1 MDSRRRAVWMM
12 IFYPFSMATIA
23 AGFIGFILL
32 LIEIPMPVVA
42 AVVLDFYAACV
53 VSLYLI
59 FKPVIDDLGMR
70 KPLLGLVLTMSA
82 FAIALTI
89 LIVWEWLG
97 GRL

>member
-32 LIEIPMPVVA
+32 FMEIPMPAVA

-53 VSLYLI
+53 VSLYWI
-59 FKPVIDDLGMR
+59 FKPVIAELGVR
-70 KPLLGLVLTMSA
+70 KPLLGLVLTMGA
-82 FAIALTI
+82 FAVALTA
-89 LIVWEWLG
+89 LVVWEWLG